1 MPLTR
6 ITDSPTGLE
15 GPTSIPSDILESKRS
30 SALHLNPEYNEKLQL
45 KIQSQAEELSAIVSS
60 RFIFFLSRVLD
71 TRHNFLPA
79 QSQKL
84 KITISYSE
92 LCEKRIQELAPGHT
106 LPVTEDCLGVFLTT
120 TAAEGKNDEKLK
132 SDTSKP
138 CDVSGIP
145 AYVIARNALS
155 RRLERESEAQIFS
168 LKKTVRS
175 LEDKN
180 SDLTKQLKRT
190 RLERDSKE
198 REVWKPM

>member
-1 MPLTR
+1 MN
-6 ITDSPTGLE
+6 S
-15 GPTSIPSDILESKRS
+15 RS
-30 SALHLNPEYNEKLQL
+30 L
-45 KIQSQAEELSAIVSS
+45 KNTLKAVK
-60 RFIFFLSRVLD
+60 
-71 TRHNFLPA
+71 
-79 QSQKL
+79 KL
-84 KITISYSE
+84 K
-92 LCEKRIQELAPGHT
+92 
-106 LPVTEDCLGVFLTT
+106 
-120 TAAEGKNDEKLK
+120 ND
-132 SDTSKP
+132 SSKP

-198 REVWKPM
+198 REVWKPLQIYYIHVCQSIRALSKHTFSPPIHEAKFLGRNLQTVQSSLAEARKDLKERKHLHSMFLYVPF